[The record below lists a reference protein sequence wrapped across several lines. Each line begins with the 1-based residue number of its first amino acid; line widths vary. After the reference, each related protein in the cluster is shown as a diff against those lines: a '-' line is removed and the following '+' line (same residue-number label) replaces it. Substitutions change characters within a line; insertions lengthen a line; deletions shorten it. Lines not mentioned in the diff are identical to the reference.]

1 MRTVKIFDTTLRD
14 GEQSPGCSMNLS
26 EKLKIARQLE
36 DARVDI
42 IEAGFPIS
50 SPGDF
55 QSVQEV
61 ARVIRNSTV
70 AGLARAEEKDILTA
84 YDALK
89 DAAAPR
95 IHLFIATSDVHL
107 EYKLKMSRE
116 EVLERITA
124 MTKLARSLVP
134 DVEFSA
140 EDASRTDREFLA
152 ECVRAAIAAG
162 ATTINIP
169 DTVGY
174 AVPDEMFDLIRYLR
188 ENVEAPE
195 DIIYSVHCHDDLGMA
210 VANSLAAVKAG
221 AGQVEVAVNGIGER
235 AGNAA
240 LEEVVMGIQ
249 TRPDWF
255 DVKTNVDSRELYRTS
270 RLLSKIIG
278 WTLPANKAIVGAN
291 AFAHE
296 AGIHQHGV
304 LANRN
309 TYEIMTAESVGQPTN
324 KMILGKHSGKHAFDD
339 FLRKRGYRLRED
351 ELATAFAEFKDLCDR
366 KKTVTEHDIEAIV
379 TQGSMSTERHFTLKS
394 YVINSGS
401 AIHPTA
407 NVLLE
412 TSDGDEIESVAAG
425 DGPIYAGFKAID
437 NVVPIELELEN
448 YKLNALSSGED
459 ALGEVTLKVSSNGR
473 IRTGRGLSTD
483 VIEAS
488 LMAYLNA
495 ANQLLSEQQGTGA
508 SF

>member
-1 MRTVKIFDTTLRD
+1 MRAVKIFDTTLRD

-55 QSVQEV
+55 QSVREI
-61 ARVIRNSTV
+61 ARIIRNSTV
-70 AGLARAEEKDILTA
+70 AGLARATEEDIRTA

-89 DAAAPR
+89 DAASPR
-95 IHLFIATSDVHL
+95 IHLFIATSDVHM
-107 EYKLKMSRE
+107 EYKLRMSRE
-116 EVLERITA
+116 EVLERIASMTA
-124 MTKLARSLVP
+124 LARSLVP

-140 EDASRTDREFLA
+140 EDASRTDRDFLA
-152 ECVRAAIAAG
+152 QCVRAAIDAG

-174 AVPDEMFDLIRYLR
+174 AVPEEMYDLIRYLR
-188 ENVEAPE
+188 ENVEGS
-195 DIIYSVHCHDDLGMA
+195 DGIVYSVHCHDDLGMA
-210 VANSLAAVKAG
+210 VANSLSAVKAG

-235 AGNAA
+235 AGNAS

-255 DVKTNVDSRELYRTS
+255 DARTGVDSRELYRTS

-278 WTLPANKAIVGAN
+278 WSIPPNKSIVGAN

-304 LANRN
+304 LANRA

-324 KMILGKHSGKHAFDD
+324 QMILGKHSGRHAFED
-339 FLRKRGYRLRED
+339 FLKKRGFRLTED
-351 ELATAFAEFKDLCDR
+351 QLATAFAEFKDLCDR
-366 KKTVTEHDIEAIV
+366 KKSVTEHDIEAIV
-379 TQGSMSTERHFTLKS
+379 TQGTMDTDTHFTLKS
-394 YVINSGS
+394 FVINSGTTIS
-401 AIHPTA
+401 SMA
-407 NVLLE
+407 NVTLE
-412 TSDGDEIESVAAG
+412 TPDGDEIVSVATA
-425 DGPIYAGFKAID
+425 DGPIYAAFQAVD
-437 NVVPIELELEN
+437 NVVPIQLELDH

-459 ALGEVTLKVSSNGR
+459 ALGEVTVKVSGNGQT
-473 IRTGRGLSTD
+473 RTGRGLSTD
-483 VIEAS
+483 VIESS
-488 LMAYLNA
+488 LLAYLNA
-495 ANQLLSEQQGTGA
+495 VNQLLSEQ
-508 SF
+508 